1 MGSLSTHMNEEHH
14 IKYNKEGT
22 MTQSE
27 GISKGGAMKVQTWSH
42 LTMVVSDM
50 DRSLDFYKNVLGF
63 ETLFDVNLEGPDLE
77 AMVDTP
83 GAKGRMAGG
92 LLGGSRVE
100 LLCFEYPKYEQ
111 TPQGLGYGNMALRVD
126 DAAAAYAE
134 AKRQGIPTG
143 SEPADIVGHKMFM
156 VLDPDG
162 TQIEIIQYP
171 PETGWA

>member
-1 MGSLSTHMNEEHH
+1 
-14 IKYNKEGT
+14 

-27 GISKGGAMKVQTWSH
+27 GTIKGGAMKVQNWSH

-50 DRSLDFYKNVLGF
+50 DRSLEFYQKVLGF
-63 ETLFDVNLEGPDLE
+63 ETLFDVHLEGSDLE
-77 AMVDTP
+77 AMVGTP

-92 LLGGSRVE
+92 MLGGSRVE

-111 TPQGLGYGNMALRVD
+111 TSQGLGYGNMALRVE
-126 DAAAAYAE
+126 DATAAYAE
-134 AKRQGIPTG
+134 AQRLGVPTN

-162 TQIEIIQYP
+162 TLIEIIQYP